1 MNLKMVFI
9 CSINVCNKNIV
20 IMARTFLFVLVISS
34 LNSDAWVEDGLQSV
48 IKSLKT
54 NSSNFWHTSTVCVCV
69 LLAVGNNCLWNPRWM
84 RLDSH
89 PITFA
94 TCFDNIARL
103 NWTALITTLSSKG
116 GLGSHKQG
124 GTITYPTH
132 QPFCELKHK
141 SHKSQTLMTQVVEFT
156 MCHFVYLQVKGNNM
170 KYDISIARTYDK
182 SVFIV
187 AVDIKCVI
195 NSKNWYKGFSLLIE
209 WSCIIPNI
217 VLLTQLL
224 LWGCNGYA
232 WSVGY
237 TPHA

>member
-54 NSSNFWHTSTVCVCV
+54 NSSNFWHTSTVCVCL

-103 NWTALITTLSSKG
+103 NWTELLIHYTYFQWGFGFPQTGWTTYRYHICKSKHNA
-116 GLGSHKQG
+116 HKIL
-124 GTITYPTH
+124 T
-132 QPFCELKHK
+132 LK
-141 SHKSQTLMTQVVEFT
+141 TQVEEFT
-156 MCHFVYLQVKGNNM
+156 TCHQF
-170 KYDISIARTYDK
+170 
-182 SVFIV
+182 
-187 AVDIKCVI
+187 
-195 NSKNWYKGFSLLIE
+195 
-209 WSCIIPNI
+209 
-217 VLLTQLL
+217 
-224 LWGCNGYA
+224 
-232 WSVGY
+232 
-237 TPHA
+237 